1 MTTRHTSIDVLVN
14 LETWQMKLTIIGTGY
29 VGLVTGAC
37 LADTG
42 NHVVGLDL
50 DPKKVERLSAGR
62 CPIFEPGLEEIIVRN
77 LRAGRLRF
85 TLDKAGAIR
94 HGHVLFLA
102 IGTPSLADGK
112 PDLSQLEQA
121 ADDIAELADGPK
133 IAVIKST
140 VPVGT
145 GARIEERIAARCR
158 HRICLVSNP
167 EFLKEGTAVEDF
179 QRPDRVVIGAEDDD
193 AAAVVRELHQPFVRN
208 EAPIII
214 CRRAAAE
221 LIKYAANVALAM
233 RISYINAIAN
243 FCDRLGLDVNEVRA
257 GLMTDARIGRRFLY
271 PGPGYG
277 GSCFPKDVQAL
288 AHTFRDAGL
297 DSTLI
302 DAVHEINVRQ
312 RRLLFDK
319 LSRRF
324 SGSLAGTRIAIW
336 GVSFKPQTDDI
347 REAPSLTLIDLLL
360 KAGVEVHA
368 HDPEALENLHGLYGN
383 RVHYHTDPYEAL
395 DGADALV
402 VVTEWNEFR
411 SPDFEDMKRR
421 LRRPLIFD
429 GRNLYA
435 TETMRRHG
443 FECHY
448 IGRPSVIPGQS

>member
-1 MTTRHTSIDVLVN
+1 
-14 LETWQMKLTIIGTGY
+14 
-29 VGLVTGAC
+29 
-37 LADTG
+37 
-42 NHVVGLDL
+42 
-50 DPKKVERLSAGR
+50 
-62 CPIFEPGLEEIIVRN
+62 
-77 LRAGRLRF
+77 
-85 TLDKAGAIR
+85 
-94 HGHVLFLA
+94 
-102 IGTPSLADGK
+102 
-112 PDLSQLEQA
+112 
-121 ADDIAELADGPK
+121 
-133 IAVIKST
+133 
-140 VPVGT
+140 
-145 GARIEERIAARCR
+145 
-158 HRICLVSNP
+158 
-167 EFLKEGTAVEDF
+167 
-179 QRPDRVVIGAEDDD
+179 
-193 AAAVVRELHQPFVRN
+193 
-208 EAPIII
+208 
-214 CRRAAAE
+214 
-221 LIKYAANVALAM
+221 
-233 RISYINAIAN
+233 
-243 FCDRLGLDVNEVRA
+243 
-257 GLMTDARIGRRFLY
+257 MTDARIGRRFLY

-324 SGSLAGTRIAIW
+324 SGSLAGMRIAIW

-368 HDPEALENLHGLYGN
+368 HDPEALENLRGLYGN

-395 DGADALV
+395 DGVDALV

-435 TETMRRHG
+435 SETMRRHG